1 MISRRGIVIIVL
13 IGLAIVASST
23 RPWMSGAKLLEAK
36 YSSRFDPYIDMGGST
51 SASASFEEAFSA
63 AGIKRVVIQAPMGN
77 ITVIK
82 TGGNSIAVEGE
93 RIAYGD
99 TMAEAEAK
107 LPLVSLEAKT
117 CDDVLEIVGLV
128 DRSATSGL
136 SGMINMVIQ
145 VPAGVNVESTLSMGK
160 IALDGI
166 EGSFCARVEMGEV
179 NAHSTRGDLDINIS
193 AGAINVSD
201 AVVAKK
207 LNLVTSMGPIDF
219 AGVLGENNHI
229 ESSAG
234 PVRIRIPRST
244 CVQVDADA
252 SAGQIESSFPIT
264 GLSSENLKSSAM
276 GILGEGTPT
285 GELRVR
291 TSMGKI
297 SISEL

>member
-13 IGLAIVASST
+13 IGLAVVASSA
-23 RPWMSGAKLLEAK
+23 RPWVSGAKLLEAK
-36 YSSRFDPYIDMGGST
+36 YSSRFDPYIDMGGRV
-51 SASASFEEAFSA
+51 SASAPFEEAFSA
-63 AGIKRVVIQAPMGN
+63 AGIKRVAIQAPIGN

-99 TMAEAEAK
+99 TIAEAEAK
-107 LPLVSLEAKT
+107 LPLVSIET
-117 CDDVLEIVGLV
+117 QTRDDVLEIVGLV

-145 VPAGVNVESTLSMGK
+145 VPAGVDVESTLSMGK
-160 IALDGI
+160 IDLDGI
-166 EGSFCARVEMGEV
+166 EGAIRAEVDMGGV
-179 NAHSTRGDLDINIS
+179 NAHSTRGDLDVKVA

-201 AVVAKK
+201 AVVARK

-234 PVRIRIPRST
+234 PIMIRIPRST
-244 CVQVDADA
+244 CVRVDADA
-252 SAGQIESSFPIT
+252 SAGQIESSFPIM

-291 TSMGKI
+291 TSGGEI
-297 SISEL
+297 HISEL